1 MDDSIYS
8 LLEMRRIVEMDN
20 RRSAVR
26 SEGCGGRSVGV
37 VVFGNTGDP
46 CDGGSV
52 LDPFCGGGYT
62 KQRMIKPHRT
72 KCTYTQPRTGDLS
85 GVSGCVCAHVQAVT
99 LH

>member
-8 LLEMRRIVEMDN
+8 LLEMRRIVEMDT

-46 CDGGSV
+46 CDGGGVFWILSV
-52 LDPFCGGGYT
+52 VVD
-62 KQRMIKPHRT
+62 
-72 KCTYTQPRTGDLS
+72 TQS
-85 GVSGCVCAHVQAVT
+85 NA
-99 LH
+99 